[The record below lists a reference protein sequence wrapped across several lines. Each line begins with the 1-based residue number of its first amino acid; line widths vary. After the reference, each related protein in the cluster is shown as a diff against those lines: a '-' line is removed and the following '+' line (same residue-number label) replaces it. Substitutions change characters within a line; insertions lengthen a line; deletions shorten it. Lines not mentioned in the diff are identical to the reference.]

1 MKFSERE
8 DYDFEDPNNT
18 VLALEDYEHMR
29 AINRLL
35 LTDYLHTVDEEGLT
49 EKTYNSTI

>member
-35 LTDYLHTVDEEGLT
+35 LTDYLHTVDEEGLA

>member
-8 DYDFEDPNNT
+8 DYDHENPDNT
-18 VLALEDYEHMR
+18 VLTLEDYEHMR

-49 EKTYNSTI
+49 EKTYSSTI